1 FLSLSRSMP
10 RLFLIPFINNLN
22 VKNFTLHFLQML
34 TNKFF
39 TALIFYKML
48 LTNIYLFNFR
58 QLQKPTNILL
68 LSLAVSDFLVGFLL
82 IPVEIFR
89 GTVCWFFGDGICTLY
104 YYVACV
110 VLSASIGNV
119 VLISIDRYVAICN
132 PLHYPTKVTVTR
144 VKYCVCLCWLLS
156 LIYIFFFCTMKCEL
170 SITYTTGTVDLFISF
185 LFPVIIIIV
194 LYLRVFVVAVSQARA
209 MRSQITAVTRQHSV
223 NLKTKKSELK
233 AARTL
238 GVLVIVYLI
247 CWCPY
252 YCYSVVEVDLTSTSY
267 ASFLFFLFYFNS
279 CVNPVI
285 YALFYPWFRK
295 SLTCSSCSTVF
306 PILLA
311 EVFNYFR
318 VVTGVLVASLTIF
331 LFAQSLRV

>member
-1 FLSLSRSMP
+1 EGLKSPLPEAYQDSTH
-10 RLFLIPFINNLN
+10 N
-22 VKNFTLHFLQML
+22 VNIYLQSL
-34 TNKFF
+34 TNNF
-39 TALIFYKML
+39 LHCLLFYRIL
-48 LTNIYLFNFR
+48 LSNICLFNFR

-89 GTVCWFFGDGICTLY
+89 GTACWLFGDGTCTLF

-110 VLSASIGNV
+110 VLSASIGNI

-132 PLHYPTKVTVTR
+132 PLHYPTRITVAKV
-144 VKYCVCLCWLLS
+144 KFCVCLCWLLS
-156 LIYIFFFCTMKCEL
+156 VVYVILFLRDELIQSGRSNSCIGECEL
-170 SITYTTGTVDLFISF
+170 SITYTAGTVDLFISF

-194 LYLRVFVVAVSQARA
+194 LYLRVFVVAVS
-209 MRSQITAVTRQHSV
+209 QHSV

-247 CWCPY
+247 CWCPF

-267 ASFLFFLFYFNS
+267 TSFLFFLFYFNS

-295 SLTCSSCSTVF
+295 AVKLIATLQILHPDSSRQTKTLMT
-306 PILLA
+306 LL
-311 EVFNYFR
+311 
-318 VVTGVLVASLTIF
+318 GGD
-331 LFAQSLRV
+331 